1 MLGADGSHRPGG
13 QGTWP
18 GISVEV
24 ERALWAVRE
33 LDARARVHSPSRRRL
48 SAGAAPS
55 RPRRRGVRMQGPLR
69 GLLAGV
75 AAWKLG
81 GGCISTIVVFVLVF
95 WLLGSC

>member
-1 MLGADGSHRPGG
+1 
-13 QGTWP
+13 
-18 GISVEV
+18 
-24 ERALWAVRE
+24 
-33 LDARARVHSPSRRRL
+33 
-48 SAGAAPS
+48 
-55 RPRRRGVRMQGPLR
+55 MQGPLR